1 MGIGQTLATESRGI
15 VNFAFVLG
23 LGLIM
28 LGKFT
33 SVSGITSGAN
43 TTVTSII
50 SSLGDFADWIGI
62 IVLVVVGVL
71 LMSKWNKSKG
81 GF

>member
-33 SVSGITSGAN
+33 TVSGITTSAN
-43 TTVTSII
+43 TTVTAII

-62 IVLVVVGVL
+62 IILVIVGVL
-71 LMSKWNKSKG
+71 LMAKWNKSKG

>member
-15 VNFAFVLG
+15 VNFAFILG

-33 SVSGITSGAN
+33 TVSGITTGAN
-43 TTVTSII
+43 TTVQAII
-50 SSLGDFADWIGI
+50 TGLSDFADWIGI

-71 LMSKWNKSKG
+71 LMAKWNKSKG